1 MTSTRLLFTSGSA
14 LLIASWADL
23 ISGRRIE
30 NPAEMIILSAF
41 LIVPVGLLMLSI
53 ETLRATIL
61 GAIYLFLSVI
71 GSFASAYR
79 IYGTHAT
86 GDTDFRDPMR
96 STWRWEPSLQRAR
109 TASWRRQTSHAVL
122 LTLQTLVDVVASLF
136 IFVLVGSRLVG

>member
-23 ISGRRIE
+23 ISGRLIE

-79 IYGTHAT
+79 IYGTHANWGHGLSRSDAVYLAMGT
-86 GDTDFRDPMR
+86 FTTAGANGVMAKTDF
-96 STWRWEPSLQRAR
+96 AR
-109 TASWRRQTSHAVL
+109 RG
-122 LTLQTLVDVVASLF
+122 F
-136 IFVLVGSRLVG
+136 